1 MIKLENITKRFG
13 PKTVVDNISLSVA
26 QGELFGLLGPNGA
39 GKTTTI
45 NMLIGALA
53 PDHGRI
59 EINGWGAPG
68 DSKVKRLLGVVPQT
82 IAVYETLT
90 ALENLEFFGRLY
102 GFSGKDLKDRVQQ
115 ALETVNLTERKNEKI
130 SKYSGGMKRRINIAA
145 ALLHRPSLLVM
156 DEPTV
161 GIDPQS
167 RNAIFES
174 ITKLKDEGCTVLITS
189 HYIEEVQKLCDR
201 VGVMDEGKLVAEDT
215 VANLIAAYGGKSVL
229 IVETSSG
236 KTKIETDQPVQ
247 EIIRINGE
255 EPILSLHMESPSLEK
270 AFLNITGKHLRD

>member
-1 MIKLENITKRFG
+1 MVKIENITKRFG
-13 PKTVVDNISLSVA
+13 SKTVVNNVSLSVQ

-45 NMLIGALA
+45 NMMIGALA

-59 EINGWGAPG
+59 AINGSGTPG
-68 DSKVKRLLGVVPQT
+68 EQKVKRLLGVVPQT

-90 ALENLEFFGRLY
+90 ARQNLEFFGRLY
-102 GFSGKDLKDRVQQ
+102 GLSGKALQDRIQQ
-115 ALETVNLTERKNEKI
+115 TLEIVNLTERKNDKV
-130 SKYSGGMKRRINIAA
+130 SKFSGGMKRRVNIAA
-145 ALLHRPSLLVM
+145 ALLHKPSLLIL

-161 GIDPQS
+161 GVDPQS

-174 ITKLKDEGCTVLITS
+174 ILKLKKEGCTIVVTS

-201 VGVMDEGKLVAEDT
+201 VGVMDEGRLVAEDT
-215 VANLIAAYGGKSVL
+215 VEKLIADHGGKSIL
-229 IVETSSG
+229 TVETASG
-236 KTKIETDQPVQ
+236 KTKIETDQPVK
-247 EIIRINGE
+247 EIIRINQE
-255 EPILSLHMESPSLEK
+255 DVILSMHMESPSLEK